1 MNKFDKYKIPI
12 FISLNILVLISLFG
26 MAYAY
31 FKATV
36 NNAESASTISIESGE
51 LTINYQ
57 GNTADIVASGIVPG
71 WSETKKFTLS
81 GKNTTKTNEFHTDN
95 NLYYKII
102 LAIDNN
108 TFSEGALTYSLAK
121 DSTSSTNG
129 KMADEA
135 SGTINQSGNQI
146 IGYGYFSETST
157 FVDHIYNLTI
167 SFPSTE
173 YDQSA
178 DNGKSFAAHVT
189 IGEGKQTI
197 SEYISK
203 LDLTYNGLEIDD
215 TTNKNLRYVGASPK
229 NYLKFNNETWRIIG
243 VFNNITT
250 IDKLG
255 NEKTESLVKIVR
267 NESLG
272 DYSWD
277 SSESSKNSGYG
288 VNEWSQADLMTELN
302 NDYINPNPTSETTF
316 WFNGSNNSKNG
327 TYNYDKNIKSKSI
340 DKVAKVKWNLG
351 GYNTSSVSA
360 LNMYNAERGTAHISN
375 PSDGTTR
382 KNTWD
387 GKIALIYPSDY
398 GYASTDT
405 ACRGNLSSR
414 DSNYNGYCKNENWLF
429 NGANQWTLSPYSG
442 IADIVFCVAS
452 GGLVSNGRA
461 NAPFGVRPVLFLKS
475 DVVIAGGTGESI
487 EKAYTLK

>member
-1 MNKFDKYKIPI
+1 MNKFDKYKITI

-31 FKATV
+31 FKATI
-36 NNAESASTISIESGE
+36 NNTESASTISIESGE

-108 TFSEGALTYSLAK
+108 TFSKGALTYSLAK

-173 YDQSA
+173 YEQSA

-189 IGEGKQTI
+189 IGEGKQVNTTTFAEDTWETI
-197 SEYISK
+197 AAAVKNGQLDAYPLGSEKEVEISGTNYTVRVANNTTPTECSRTDFSQTACGFVVEFVDILMTGSMNSTNTNVGGWPATEAKALANGEYFNYLPNDLQSVIVDTKVVSGHGSNDTDNFTSTDK
-203 LDLTYNGLEIDD
+203 LYLLSPHEVWEDVSSNSELKKYDTAYNNTRQLDYYKSKGVTTNSYSDAIKKNINGNASDWWLRAAGSINKNTFWYVDDIGNYSD
-215 TTNKNLRYVGASPK
+215 TT
-229 NYLKFNNETWRIIG
+229 
-243 VFNNITT
+243 
-250 IDKLG
+250 
-255 NEKTESLVKIVR
+255 
-267 NESLG
+267 
-272 DYSWD
+272 
-277 SSESSKNSGYG
+277 
-288 VNEWSQADLMTELN
+288 AD
-302 NDYINPNPTSETTF
+302 
-316 WFNGSNNSKNG
+316 
-327 TYNYDKNIKSKSI
+327 
-340 DKVAKVKWNLG
+340 
-351 GYNTSSVSA
+351 
-360 LNMYNAERGTAHISN
+360 
-375 PSDGTTR
+375 
-382 KNTWD
+382 
-387 GKIALIYPSDY
+387 
-398 GYASTDT
+398 
-405 ACRGNLSSR
+405 
-414 DSNYNGYCKNENWLF
+414 
-429 NGANQWTLSPYSG
+429 
-442 IADIVFCVAS
+442 
-452 GGLVSNGRA
+452 RA
-461 NAPFGVRPVLFLKS
+461 NSFAPAFRIG
-475 DVVIAGGTGESI
+475 
-487 EKAYTLK
+487 

>member
-12 FISLNILVLISLFG
+12 FISLNILILISLFG

-189 IGEGKQTI
+189 IGEGKQVKTTTFAEDSWKTI
-197 SEYISK
+197 AAAVKNGQLDSYPLGSEKEVEIGETSYTVRVANNTTPTECSGTDFSQTACGFVVEFADIVENREMNSTDTNVGGWPATAMRTYANVDFLNKLPEELRKVIIDTKVISGHGITSGETNFTSEDK
-203 LDLTYNGLEIDD
+203 IYLLSAHEVYEDGTSISISTFDTAWNNTRQLDYYKARNVTTDGHCSSAMKWYNIDD
-215 TTNKNLRYVGASPK
+215 TAYPWWLRAADSGSSS
-229 NYLKFNNETWRIIG
+229 FFIG
-243 VFNNITT
+243 VSDNGDLYGSSAHNTIGFAPAFRIGENVNN
-250 IDKLG
+250 
-255 NEKTESLVKIVR
+255 V
-267 NESLG
+267 
-272 DYSWD
+272 
-277 SSESSKNSGYG
+277 
-288 VNEWSQADLMTELN
+288 
-302 NDYINPNPTSETTF
+302 
-316 WFNGSNNSKNG
+316 
-327 TYNYDKNIKSKSI
+327 
-340 DKVAKVKWNLG
+340 
-351 GYNTSSVSA
+351 
-360 LNMYNAERGTAHISN
+360 
-375 PSDGTTR
+375 
-382 KNTWD
+382 
-387 GKIALIYPSDY
+387 
-398 GYASTDT
+398 
-405 ACRGNLSSR
+405 
-414 DSNYNGYCKNENWLF
+414 
-429 NGANQWTLSPYSG
+429 
-442 IADIVFCVAS
+442 
-452 GGLVSNGRA
+452 
-461 NAPFGVRPVLFLKS
+461 
-475 DVVIAGGTGESI
+475 
-487 EKAYTLK
+487 

>member
-31 FKATV
+31 FKATI
-36 NNAESASTISIESGE
+36 NNVESASTISIESGE

-108 TFSEGALTYSLAK
+108 TFSKGALTYNLAK

-173 YDQSA
+173 YEQSA

-189 IGEGKQTI
+189 IGEIKQPTTFAEDSWETI
-197 SEYISK
+197 AAAVKNGK
-203 LDLTYNGLEIDD
+203 LDAYPLGSEKEVEI
-215 TTNKNLRYVGASPK
+215 GGK
-229 NYLKFNNETWRIIG
+229 NYTVRIANKSTPEECTRTDFSQTACGFVVEFVDIVEQRRMNPTGEHNGTNYPYGWNVGGWPASEMWTYANGAFFNNLPEDLRNVIIDTKVVSG
-243 VFNNITT
+243 HGKSDTSNFPST
-250 IDKLG
+250 DKIYLLSAH
-255 NEKTESLVKIVR
+255 EV
-267 NESLG
+267 
-272 DYSWD
+272 WD
-277 SSESSKNSGYG
+277 SNSSDTAYDQTRQLDYYAEKAVTTSNNYSYAIKKIKGSRYTWWLRVADSDYNSSFLSVHDNG
-288 VNEWSQADLMTELN
+288 NW
-302 NDYINPNPTSETTF
+302 INPNA
-316 WFNGSNNSKNG
+316 NN
-327 TYNYDKNIKSKSI
+327 TY
-340 DKVAKVKWNLG
+340 G
-351 GYNTSSVSA
+351 
-360 LNMYNAERGTAHISN
+360 
-375 PSDGTTR
+375 
-382 KNTWD
+382 
-387 GKIALIYPSDY
+387 
-398 GYASTDT
+398 
-405 ACRGNLSSR
+405 
-414 DSNYNGYCKNENWLF
+414 F
-429 NGANQWTLSPYSG
+429 
-442 IADIVFCVAS
+442 
-452 GGLVSNGRA
+452 
-461 NAPFGVRPVLFLKS
+461 APAFRIG
-475 DVVIAGGTGESI
+475 
-487 EKAYTLK
+487 

>member
-31 FKATV
+31 FKATI
-36 NNAESASTISIESGE
+36 NNAESASTISVESGE

-57 GNTADIVASGIVPG
+57 GNTANIVASGIVPG

-173 YDQSA
+173 YEQSA

-189 IGEGKQTI
+189 IGEGKQVQT
-197 SEYISK
+197 
-203 LDLTYNGLEIDD
+203 
-215 TTNKNLRYVGASPK
+215 
-229 NYLKFNNETWRIIG
+229 
-243 VFNNITT
+243 
-250 IDKLG
+250 
-255 NEKTESLVKIVR
+255 
-267 NESLG
+267 
-272 DYSWD
+272 
-277 SSESSKNSGYG
+277 
-288 VNEWSQADLMTELN
+288 
-302 NDYINPNPTSETTF
+302 TTF
-316 WFNGSNNSKNG
+316 AEDSWKTIAAAIKNG
-327 TYNYDKNIKSKSI
+327 QLDSYPLGSEKEVELAGQSYTVR
-340 DKVAKVKWNLG
+340 VAN
-351 GYNTSSVSA
+351 NTTPTECS
-360 LNMYNAERGTAHISN
+360 R
-375 PSDGTTR
+375 
-382 KNTWD
+382 
-387 GKIALIYPSDY
+387 
-398 GYASTDT
+398 TDFSQT
-405 ACRGNLSSR
+405 ACGFVV
-414 DSNYNGYCKNENWLF
+414 EF
-429 NGANQWTLSPYSG
+429 
-442 IADIVFCVAS
+442 ADIVENRQMNSTNTNVGGWEAS
-452 GGLVSNGRA
+452 EMRTYANGAFFNNLPEDLRNVIIETKVVSGHGSTTGETNFTSTDKIYLLSAHEVWEDGTSNQVSIYDTAWDKTRQLDYYANLGEGVTTDSYSGARKKYNNSNSIWWLRA
-461 NAPFGVRPVLFLKS
+461 ARSDSASNFLFVGNTGDWLGDIASDPFGVAPAFR
-475 DVVIAGGTGESI
+475 IG
-487 EKAYTLK
+487 

>member
-36 NNAESASTISIESGE
+36 NNTESASTISVESGE

-57 GNTADIVASGIVPG
+57 GNTANIVASGIVPG

-146 IGYGYFSETST
+146 IGYGYFSETAT

-173 YDQSA
+173 HEQSA

-189 IGEGKQTI
+189 IGEGKIKTTTFAEDSWETIASAIKNRQLDDYPVGSEKEVEIGGTSYTVRVANNTTPAECSGNDFSQTACGFVVEFVDI
-197 SEYISK
+197 IENRTTGLTNENAKTYVDSEIRTYLNNAFYNK
-203 LDLTYNGLEIDD
+203 LPSDLRDNII
-215 TTNKNLRYVGASPK
+215 TTNIIAVTAKINGATPIGGTLTASTSDK
-229 NYLKFNNETWRIIG
+229 IFLINETEI
-243 VFNNITT
+243 
-250 IDKLG
+250 
-255 NEKTESLVKIVR
+255 
-267 NESLG
+267 
-272 DYSWD
+272 
-277 SSESSKNSGYG
+277 
-288 VNEWSQADLMTELN
+288 
-302 NDYINPNPTSETTF
+302 
-316 WFNGSNNSKNG
+316 
-327 TYNYDKNIKSKSI
+327 
-340 DKVAKVKWNLG
+340 
-351 GYNTSSVSA
+351 
-360 LNMYNAERGTAHISN
+360 
-375 PSDGTTR
+375 
-382 KNTWD
+382 
-387 GKIALIYPSDY
+387 
-398 GYASTDT
+398 
-405 ACRGNLSSR
+405 
-414 DSNYNGYCKNENWLF
+414 
-429 NGANQWTLSPYSG
+429 
-442 IADIVFCVAS
+442 
-452 GGLVSNGRA
+452 
-461 NAPFGVRPVLFLKS
+461 
-475 DVVIAGGTGESI
+475 TGESI
-487 EKAYTLK
+487 ILNHYNTSTRQLDYYSSQNYNSSSNKSCAIKKYNNTASNWWIRDRMTLLSGGGYDLNIYDSTGTIEYRINLNNSYGIAPAFRIG

>member
-31 FKATV
+31 FKATI
-36 NNAESASTISIESGE
+36 NNAESASTISVESGE

-57 GNTADIVASGIVPG
+57 GNTANIVASGIVPG

-135 SGTINQSGNQI
+135 SRTINQSGNQI

-173 YDQSA
+173 YEQSA

-189 IGEGKQTI
+189 IGEGKQ
-197 SEYISK
+197 
-203 LDLTYNGLEIDD
+203 
-215 TTNKNLRYVGASPK
+215 V
-229 NYLKFNNETWRIIG
+229 
-243 VFNNITT
+243 
-250 IDKLG
+250 
-255 NEKTESLVKIVR
+255 KT
-267 NESLG
+267 
-272 DYSWD
+272 
-277 SSESSKNSGYG
+277 
-288 VNEWSQADLMTELN
+288 
-302 NDYINPNPTSETTF
+302 TTF
-316 WFNGSNNSKNG
+316 AEDSWETIAAAIKNG
-327 TYNYDKNIKSKSI
+327 QLDAYPVGSEKEVEISGTSYTVR
-340 DKVAKVKWNLG
+340 VAN
-351 GYNTSSVSA
+351 NTTPTECNDSNFSQ
-360 LNMYNAERGTAHISN
+360 TACGFVVEFADIVEN
-375 PSDGTTR
+375 R
-382 KNTWD
+382 QMN
-387 GKIALIYPSDY
+387 
-398 GYASTDT
+398 STDT
-405 ACRGNLSSR
+405 NVDGWPGSEMRTYANGAFFNNLPEDLRNVIIETKVVSGHGSTTGETNFTSTDKIYLLSSHEVWEDGTSNKVSR
-414 DSNYNGYCKNENWLF
+414 YDTAYNQTRQLDYYKNLGVTTSNYSGAIKNGSDSIWWLRTAF
-429 NGANQWTLSPYSG
+429 SSST
-442 IADIVFCVAS
+442 DDF
-452 GGLVSNGRA
+452 LVVNSNGDWHGSYA
-461 NAPFGVRPVLFLKS
+461 SDNFGFAPAFRIG
-475 DVVIAGGTGESI
+475 
-487 EKAYTLK
+487 

>member
-36 NNAESASTISIESGE
+36 NNAESASTISVESGE

-57 GNTADIVASGIVPG
+57 GNTANIVASGIVPG

-173 YDQSA
+173 YEQSA

-189 IGEGKQTI
+189 IGEVKQVKTTTFAEDSWKTI
-197 SEYISK
+197 AAAIENGQ
-203 LDLTYNGLEIDD
+203 LDAYPVGSTKTLKVYDNPNGE
-215 TTNKNLRYVGASPK
+215 TTNGTYKEYTVRVANNTTPAECNDSNFSQTACGFVVEFADIVGNRQMNSTNTNVGGWPATAMRTYANGDFFNKLPSDLQSVIKSTKVVSGHGSTTGETNFPSTDKIYLLSAHEVWEDGTSNQVSSRDTAWDKTRQLDYYANLGVTTSNYSGAIKKN
-229 NYLKFNNETWRIIG
+229 
-243 VFNNITT
+243 
-250 IDKLG
+250 
-255 NEKTESLVKIVR
+255 
-267 NESLG
+267 
-272 DYSWD
+272 
-277 SSESSKNSGYG
+277 
-288 VNEWSQADLMTELN
+288 
-302 NDYINPNPTSETTF
+302 
-316 WFNGSNNSKNG
+316 NGSNSHWWLRAARSASTNSFLRVTNDG
-327 TYNYDKNIKSKSI
+327 NWNYDY
-340 DKVAKVKWNLG
+340 AHG
-351 GYNTSSVSA
+351 NT
-360 LNMYNAERGTAHISN
+360 
-375 PSDGTTR
+375 D
-382 KNTWD
+382 
-387 GKIALIYPSDY
+387 
-398 GYASTDT
+398 
-405 ACRGNLSSR
+405 
-414 DSNYNGYCKNENWLF
+414 F
-429 NGANQWTLSPYSG
+429 
-442 IADIVFCVAS
+442 
-452 GGLVSNGRA
+452 
-461 NAPFGVRPVLFLKS
+461 APAFRIG
-475 DVVIAGGTGESI
+475 
-487 EKAYTLK
+487 

>member
-1 MNKFDKYKIPI
+1 MNKFNKYKIPI

-31 FKATV
+31 FKATI
-36 NNAESASTISIESGE
+36 NNTESASTISVESGE

-121 DSTSSTNG
+121 DIASSTNG

-189 IGEGKQTI
+189 IGEGKQVKPKSFAEDTWETI
-197 SEYISK
+197 AANTSSDVYKVGDTKTVLIGNQPYTVRIANKSTPTECNDSNFSQTACGFVVEFADIVENRQMNSTNTNVGGWPATAMRTYANGDFYNKLPAELRKVIIDTKVISGHGSTSGETNFTSTDK
-203 LDLTYNGLEIDD
+203 IYLLSAHEVWEDGTSNQVSTYDTAWDKTRQLDYYANLGV
-215 TTNKNLRYVGASPK
+215 TTSNYSGAIKKN
-229 NYLKFNNETWRIIG
+229 
-243 VFNNITT
+243 
-250 IDKLG
+250 
-255 NEKTESLVKIVR
+255 
-267 NESLG
+267 
-272 DYSWD
+272 
-277 SSESSKNSGYG
+277 
-288 VNEWSQADLMTELN
+288 
-302 NDYINPNPTSETTF
+302 
-316 WFNGSNNSKNG
+316 NGSNSNWWLRAARSD
-327 TYNYDKNIKSKSI
+327 YYDTFLFLNNIG
-340 DKVAKVKWNLG
+340 DWGDYGAN
-351 GYNTSSVSA
+351 
-360 LNMYNAERGTAHISN
+360 ISN
-375 PSDGTTR
+375 G
-382 KNTWD
+382 
-387 GKIALIYPSDY
+387 
-398 GYASTDT
+398 
-405 ACRGNLSSR
+405 
-414 DSNYNGYCKNENWLF
+414 F
-429 NGANQWTLSPYSG
+429 
-442 IADIVFCVAS
+442 
-452 GGLVSNGRA
+452 
-461 NAPFGVRPVLFLKS
+461 APAFRIG
-475 DVVIAGGTGESI
+475 
-487 EKAYTLK
+487 

>member
-26 MAYAY
+26 IAYAY
-31 FKATV
+31 FKATI
-36 NNAESASTISIESGE
+36 NNTETASTISIESGE

-173 YDQSA
+173 HEQSA

-189 IGEGKQTI
+189 IGEGKQVKATTFAADSWKTI
-197 SEYISK
+197 ATVVKDGQLDAYPVGSEK
-203 LDLTYNGLEIDD
+203 ELEIGGKSYTVRVANNTTPNECSGTDFSQTACGFVVEFVDIVESKIMNDGSSSLSYSNSENLTINTMESNYNSKQNIEMLATSEPSNVGGWPATSLRTYANGDFLNKLPSDLQSVIKATKVVSGHGFSD
-215 TTNKNLRYVGASPK
+215 TNASRADGNWESTDKIYLLSAHEVWEDGTSNQVSSYDTAYNQTRQLDYYKNLKVTSNNYSGAIKKNNGSNSGWWLRAANSINNSGFWYVGA
-229 NYLKFNNETWRIIG
+229 R
-243 VFNNITT
+243 
-250 IDKLG
+250 
-255 NEKTESLVKIVR
+255 
-267 NESLG
+267 G
-272 DYSWD
+272 DYYLD
-277 SSESSKNSGYG
+277 SAKITSG
-288 VNEWSQADLMTELN
+288 
-302 NDYINPNPTSETTF
+302 F
-316 WFNGSNNSKNG
+316 
-327 TYNYDKNIKSKSI
+327 
-340 DKVAKVKWNLG
+340 
-351 GYNTSSVSA
+351 
-360 LNMYNAERGTAHISN
+360 
-375 PSDGTTR
+375 
-382 KNTWD
+382 
-387 GKIALIYPSDY
+387 
-398 GYASTDT
+398 
-405 ACRGNLSSR
+405 
-414 DSNYNGYCKNENWLF
+414 
-429 NGANQWTLSPYSG
+429 
-442 IADIVFCVAS
+442 
-452 GGLVSNGRA
+452 
-461 NAPFGVRPVLFLKS
+461 APAFRIG
-475 DVVIAGGTGESI
+475 
-487 EKAYTLK
+487 

>member
-31 FKATV
+31 FKATI
-36 NNAESASTISIESGE
+36 NNAESASTISVESGE

-57 GNTADIVASGIVPG
+57 GNTANIVASGIVPG

-135 SGTINQSGNQI
+135 SGKINQSGNQI

-189 IGEGKQTI
+189 IGEGKQVKTTTFAEDSWKTI
-197 SEYISK
+197 AAAIKNGQLDSYPLGSEK
-203 LDLTYNGLEIDD
+203 EVEIGGTSYTVRVANN
-215 TTNKNLRYVGASPK
+215 TTPEECNRAD
-229 NYLKFNNETWRIIG
+229 F
-243 VFNNITT
+243 
-250 IDKLG
+250 
-255 NEKTESLVKIVR
+255 
-267 NESLG
+267 
-272 DYSWD
+272 
-277 SSESSKNSGYG
+277 
-288 VNEWSQADLMTELN
+288 SQTACGFVVEFVDILMT
-302 NDYINPNPTSETTF
+302 
-316 WFNGSNNSKNG
+316 GSMN
-327 TYNYDKNIKSKSI
+327 
-340 DKVAKVKWNLG
+340 
-351 GYNTSSVSA
+351 
-360 LNMYNAERGTAHISN
+360 
-375 PSDGTTR
+375 
-382 KNTWD
+382 
-387 GKIALIYPSDY
+387 
-398 GYASTDT
+398 STDT
-405 ACRGNLSSR
+405 NVGGWPATEARTLANSDYFNYLPSDLQKVIIDTNVISGHGRTVGETNFTSTDKLYLLSAHEVWEDGTSNQVLKYDTASSNTRQLDYYANLGVTT
-414 DSNYNGYCKNENWLF
+414 NN
-429 NGANQWTLSPYSG
+429 YSG
-442 IADIVFCVAS
+442 AIKQYNSSDFSWWLRAANSDDDSFFLRVNDS
-452 GGLVSNGRA
+452 GDWDTGSAIGTNGF
-461 NAPFGVRPVLFLKS
+461 APAFRIG
-475 DVVIAGGTGESI
+475 
-487 EKAYTLK
+487 

>member
-189 IGEGKQTI
+189 IGEGKQ
-197 SEYISK
+197 
-203 LDLTYNGLEIDD
+203 
-215 TTNKNLRYVGASPK
+215 V
-229 NYLKFNNETWRIIG
+229 
-243 VFNNITT
+243 
-250 IDKLG
+250 
-255 NEKTESLVKIVR
+255 KT
-267 NESLG
+267 
-272 DYSWD
+272 
-277 SSESSKNSGYG
+277 
-288 VNEWSQADLMTELN
+288 
-302 NDYINPNPTSETTF
+302 TTF
-316 WFNGSNNSKNG
+316 AEDSWKTIAAAVKNG
-327 TYNYDKNIKSKSI
+327 QLDSYPLGSEKEVEIGETSYTVR
-340 DKVAKVKWNLG
+340 VAN
-351 GYNTSSVSA
+351 NTTPTECS
-360 LNMYNAERGTAHISN
+360 GTDFSQTACGFVVEFADIVEN
-375 PSDGTTR
+375 R
-382 KNTWD
+382 EMN
-387 GKIALIYPSDY
+387 
-398 GYASTDT
+398 STDT
-405 ACRGNLSSR
+405 NVGGWPATAMRTYANVDFLNKLPEELRKVIIDTKVISGHGITSGETNFTSEDKIYLLSAHEVWADKVTSYGHELDTAYNQTRQLDYYKTLGVTTNNYSDVIKKNVSGSTSIWRLRTADYDTRNGFLHVR
-414 DSNYNGYCKNENWLF
+414 DSGSWGGYS
-429 NGANQWTLSPYSG
+429 ASATLG
-442 IADIVFCVAS
+442 F
-452 GGLVSNGRA
+452 
-461 NAPFGVRPVLFLKS
+461 APAFRIG
-475 DVVIAGGTGESI
+475 
-487 EKAYTLK
+487 

>member
-31 FKATV
+31 FKATI
-36 NNAESASTISIESGE
+36 NNVESASTISIESGE

-173 YDQSA
+173 YEQSA

-189 IGEGKQTI
+189 IGEGKQVQTTTFAEDSWETI
-197 SEYISK
+197 AAAVKNGQLDAYPVGTEKEIEIEGTSYTVRVANNTTPDECNGEDFSQTACGFVVEFVDIVEQRVMNSTGTNVGGWEASEMRTYANGDFFNKLPSDLQKVISDTKVISGHGSTSGETNFTSTDKIYLLSGKEVWGSNAGTAYNNTRQLDYYNDKGTTTSNFLNTTK
-203 LDLTYNGLEIDD
+203 LYNGSRQAWW
-215 TTNKNLRYVGASPK
+215 LRTSASANDKHFIMVFMVNFFSGDASSTIGLAPA
-229 NYLKFNNETWRIIG
+229 FRI
-243 VFNNITT
+243 
-250 IDKLG
+250 
-255 NEKTESLVKIVR
+255 E
-267 NESLG
+267 
-272 DYSWD
+272 
-277 SSESSKNSGYG
+277 
-288 VNEWSQADLMTELN
+288 
-302 NDYINPNPTSETTF
+302 
-316 WFNGSNNSKNG
+316 
-327 TYNYDKNIKSKSI
+327 
-340 DKVAKVKWNLG
+340 
-351 GYNTSSVSA
+351 
-360 LNMYNAERGTAHISN
+360 
-375 PSDGTTR
+375 
-382 KNTWD
+382 
-387 GKIALIYPSDY
+387 
-398 GYASTDT
+398 
-405 ACRGNLSSR
+405 
-414 DSNYNGYCKNENWLF
+414 
-429 NGANQWTLSPYSG
+429 
-442 IADIVFCVAS
+442 
-452 GGLVSNGRA
+452 
-461 NAPFGVRPVLFLKS
+461 
-475 DVVIAGGTGESI
+475 
-487 EKAYTLK
+487 

>member
-31 FKATV
+31 FKATI
-36 NNAESASTISIESGE
+36 NNTESASTISIESGE

-135 SGTINQSGNQI
+135 SGKINQSGNQI

-189 IGEGKQTI
+189 IGEGKQVKTTTFAEDSWKTI
-197 SEYISK
+197 AAAIKNGQLDSYPLGSEKEVEIGGTSYTVRVANNTTPEECNRADFSQTACGFVVEFVDILMTGSMNSTGTNVGGWPATEARELANGVYFNYLPSDLQKVIIDTNVISGHGRTVGETNFTSTDK
-203 LDLTYNGLEIDD
+203 LYLLSAHEVWEDGTSNQVLKYDTASSNTRQLDYYANLGV
-215 TTNKNLRYVGASPK
+215 TTNN
-229 NYLKFNNETWRIIG
+229 
-243 VFNNITT
+243 
-250 IDKLG
+250 
-255 NEKTESLVKIVR
+255 
-267 NESLG
+267 
-272 DYSWD
+272 
-277 SSESSKNSGYG
+277 
-288 VNEWSQADLMTELN
+288 
-302 NDYINPNPTSETTF
+302 
-316 WFNGSNNSKNG
+316 
-327 TYNYDKNIKSKSI
+327 
-340 DKVAKVKWNLG
+340 
-351 GYNTSSVSA
+351 
-360 LNMYNAERGTAHISN
+360 
-375 PSDGTTR
+375 
-382 KNTWD
+382 
-387 GKIALIYPSDY
+387 
-398 GYASTDT
+398 
-405 ACRGNLSSR
+405 
-414 DSNYNGYCKNENWLF
+414 
-429 NGANQWTLSPYSG
+429 YSG
-442 IADIVFCVAS
+442 AIKQYNSSDFSWWLRAANSDDDSFFLRVNDS
-452 GGLVSNGRA
+452 GDWDTGSAIGTNGF
-461 NAPFGVRPVLFLKS
+461 APAFRIG
-475 DVVIAGGTGESI
+475 
-487 EKAYTLK
+487 

>member
-31 FKATV
+31 FKATI
-36 NNAESASTISIESGE
+36 NNAESASTISVESGE

-57 GNTADIVASGIVPG
+57 GNTANIVASGIVPG

-108 TFSEGALTYSLAK
+108 TFSESALTYSLAK

-173 YDQSA
+173 YEQSA

-189 IGEGKQTI
+189 IGEGKQVKTTTFAEDSWETI
-197 SEYISK
+197 AAAIK
-203 LDLTYNGLEIDD
+203 DGQLDAYP
-215 TTNKNLRYVGASPK
+215 VGSTK
-229 NYLKFNNETWRIIG
+229 
-243 VFNNITT
+243 
-250 IDKLG
+250 
-255 NEKTESLVKIVR
+255 KIKVY
-267 NESLG
+267 
-272 DYSWD
+272 D
-277 SSESSKNSGYG
+277 
-288 VNEWSQADLMTELN
+288 
-302 NDYINPNPTSETTF
+302 NPNGETT
-316 WFNGSNNSKNG
+316 NG
-327 TYNYDKNIKSKSI
+327 TYKEYTVRVANNTTPPEKCSLKDFSQTACGFVVEFADIVENRPMISTNTNVGGWEASEMRTYANGAFFNKLPEDLRNVIKATKVVSGHGSTTGETNFTSTDKIYLLSAHEVWEDGTSDQVSSI
-340 DKVAKVKWNLG
+340 DTAWNNTRQLDYYANNNVTTSNYSGAKKNYAGSAAWWWLRAA
-351 GYNTSSVSA
+351 YSNTNFGFFCV
-360 LNMYNAERGTAHISN
+360 Y
-375 PSDGTTR
+375 SDGTWT
-382 KNTWD
+382 
-387 GKIALIYPSDY
+387 YS
-398 GYASTDT
+398 
-405 ACRGNLSSR
+405 
-414 DSNYNGYCKNENWLF
+414 
-429 NGANQWTLSPYSG
+429 GANST
-442 IADIVFCVAS
+442 S
-452 GGLVSNGRA
+452 GGV
-461 NAPFGVRPVLFLKS
+461 APAFR
-475 DVVIAGGTGESI
+475 I
-487 EKAYTLK
+487 E

>member
-31 FKATV
+31 FKATI
-36 NNAESASTISIESGE
+36 NNAESASTISVVSGE

-57 GNTADIVASGIVPG
+57 GNTANIVASGIVPG

-108 TFSEGALTYSLAK
+108 TFSKGALTYSLAK

-189 IGEGKQTI
+189 IGEGKQVKPKTFAEDTWETI
-197 SEYISK
+197 AE
-203 LDLTYNGLEIDD
+203 
-215 TTNKNLRYVGASPK
+215 
-229 NYLKFNNETWRIIG
+229 
-243 VFNNITT
+243 
-250 IDKLG
+250 
-255 NEKTESLVKIVR
+255 
-267 NESLG
+267 
-272 DYSWD
+272 
-277 SSESSKNSGYG
+277 
-288 VNEWSQADLMTELN
+288 
-302 NDYINPNPTSETTF
+302 
-316 WFNGSNNSKNG
+316 
-327 TYNYDKNIKSKSI
+327 
-340 DKVAKVKWNLG
+340 
-351 GYNTSSVSA
+351 NTSSDVYNVGDTKQVLIGNNPYTVRIANKSTPTECNDSNFSQTACGFVVEFADIVENRQMNSTSTNVGGWKGSAMRTYANGDFFNNLPEDLRNVIKATIVVSGHGSDD
-360 LNMYNAERGTAHISN
+360 NNAEREDGNWESEDKIYLLSAHEVWE
-375 PSDGTTR
+375 DGTS
-382 KNTWD
+382 NQV
-387 GKIALIYPSDY
+387 
-398 GYASTDT
+398 STYDT
-405 ACRGNLSSR
+405 AYNQTRQLDYYKNLGVDT
-414 DSNYNGYCKNENWLF
+414 DS
-429 NGANQWTLSPYSG
+429 YSG
-442 IADIVFCVAS
+442 AIKKYNNSNSYWWLRAAGSS
-452 GGLVSNGRA
+452 GINSVLNVYNNGDWRSYDA
-461 NAPFGVRPVLFLKS
+461 GSSIGFAPAFRIG
-475 DVVIAGGTGESI
+475 
-487 EKAYTLK
+487 

>member
-31 FKATV
+31 FKATI
-36 NNAESASTISIESGE
+36 NNAESASTISVESGE

-57 GNTADIVASGIVPG
+57 GNTANIVASGIVPG

-189 IGEGKQTI
+189 IGEGKQVQTTTFAEDSWKTI
-197 SEYISK
+197 AAAVKNGQLDAYPVGTEKEVEIGGTSYTVRVANNTIPNECNQEDFSQTACGFVVEFVDIVEERGMNSTNTNVGGWPASAMRTYANGDFFNNLPEELRNVIIDTKVISGHGSTSGEK
-203 LDLTYNGLEIDD
+203 NFESKDKIYLLSGHEVYEAVNNNLLSSSDTAYNNTRQLDYYKSKGV
-215 TTNKNLRYVGASPK
+215 TTNNYSNAIKQYNSSYSSWWLRGAYSDNG
-229 NYLKFNNETWRIIG
+229 NYFL
-243 VFNNITT
+243 
-250 IDKLG
+250 D
-255 NEKTESLVKIVR
+255 
-267 NESLG
+267 
-272 DYSWD
+272 
-277 SSESSKNSGYG
+277 
-288 VNEWSQADLMTELN
+288 
-302 NDYINPNPTSETTF
+302 
-316 WFNGSNNSKNG
+316 
-327 TYNYDKNIKSKSI
+327 
-340 DKVAKVKWNLG
+340 VA
-351 GYNTSSVSA
+351 
-360 LNMYNAERGTAHISN
+360 
-375 PSDGTTR
+375 
-382 KNTWD
+382 
-387 GKIALIYPSDY
+387 
-398 GYASTDT
+398 
-405 ACRGNLSSR
+405 
-414 DSNYNGYCKNENWLF
+414 
-429 NGANQWTLSPYSG
+429 
-442 IADIVFCVAS
+442 
-452 GGLVSNGRA
+452 
-461 NAPFGVRPVLFLKS
+461 
-475 DVVIAGGTGESI
+475 GTGNWIIVYANYSYGLAPAFRI
-487 EKAYTLK
+487 G

>member
-31 FKATV
+31 FKATI
-36 NNAESASTISIESGE
+36 NNAESASTISVESGE

-57 GNTADIVASGIVPG
+57 GNTANIVASGIVPG

-135 SGTINQSGNQI
+135 SGKINQSGNQI

-189 IGEGKQTI
+189 IGEIKQPTTFAEDSWETI
-197 SEYISK
+197 AAAVKNGK
-203 LDLTYNGLEIDD
+203 LDAYALGSEKEVEIAG
-215 TTNKNLRYVGASPK
+215 TSYT
-229 NYLKFNNETWRIIG
+229 
-243 VFNNITT
+243 
-250 IDKLG
+250 
-255 NEKTESLVKIVR
+255 VR
-267 NESLG
+267 
-272 DYSWD
+272 
-277 SSESSKNSGYG
+277 
-288 VNEWSQADLMTELN
+288 VA
-302 NDYINPNPTSETTF
+302 
-316 WFNGSNNSKNG
+316 NNSTPTECSRTDFSQTACGFVVEFADIVEEIQMNSTNTNVG
-327 TYNYDKNIKSKSI
+327 GWEASEMRTYANRAFFNKLPEDLRNVIKAT
-340 DKVAKVKWNLG
+340 KV
-351 GYNTSSVSA
+351 VSGHGSDD
-360 LNMYNAERGTAHISN
+360 NNAEREDGNWESEDKIYLLSAHEVWE
-375 PSDGTTR
+375 DGTS
-382 KNTWD
+382 NQV
-387 GKIALIYPSDY
+387 
-398 GYASTDT
+398 STYDT
-405 ACRGNLSSR
+405 AYNQTRQLDYYKNLGVDT
-414 DSNYNGYCKNENWLF
+414 DS
-429 NGANQWTLSPYSG
+429 YSG
-442 IADIVFCVAS
+442 AIKKYNNSNSAWWLRAANSKYSDTFLRVYTS
-452 GGLVSNGRA
+452 GDWSHSSAYGNNGF
-461 NAPFGVRPVLFLKS
+461 APAFRIG
-475 DVVIAGGTGESI
+475 
-487 EKAYTLK
+487 

>member
-57 GNTADIVASGIVPG
+57 GNTPDIVASGIVPG

-146 IGYGYFSETST
+146 IGYGYFTETST

-173 YDQSA
+173 YEQSA

-189 IGEGKQTI
+189 IGEGKYIKTTTFAADSWGTI
-197 SEYISK
+197 AEAIK
-203 LDLTYNGLEIDD
+203 NGQLDAYPVGTEKEVEIGGTSYTVRVANNTTPKEC
-215 TTNKNLRYVGASPK
+215 TTNED
-229 NYLKFNNETWRIIG
+229 F
-243 VFNNITT
+243 
-250 IDKLG
+250 
-255 NEKTESLVKIVR
+255 
-267 NESLG
+267 
-272 DYSWD
+272 
-277 SSESSKNSGYG
+277 
-288 VNEWSQADLMTELN
+288 SQ
-302 NDYINPNPTSETTF
+302 
-316 WFNGSNNSKNG
+316 
-327 TYNYDKNIKSKSI
+327 
-340 DKVAKVKWNLG
+340 
-351 GYNTSSVSA
+351 
-360 LNMYNAERGTAHISN
+360 
-375 PSDGTTR
+375 
-382 KNTWD
+382 
-387 GKIALIYPSDY
+387 
-398 GYASTDT
+398 T
-405 ACRGNLSSR
+405 ACGFVV
-414 DSNYNGYCKNENWLF
+414 EF
-429 NGANQWTLSPYSG
+429 
-442 IADIVFCVAS
+442 ADIVEKRSMNSSSTNVGGWRDSEMWTYANGAFFNNLPEDLRNVIKDTKVVS
-452 GGLVSNGRA
+452 GHGSNDTSNFPSTDKIYLLSAHEVYEDGTSNQISSYDKAWDKTRQLDYYKIKGVTTNSYSSAIKKDINGNDSIWWLRA
-461 NAPFGVRPVLFLKS
+461 AYSSNNYSFLSVGSSGTWGITAP
-475 DVVIAGGTGESI
+475 
-487 EKAYTLK
+487 YTTRGFAPAFRIG

>member
-31 FKATV
+31 FKATI
-36 NNAESASTISIESGE
+36 NNAESASTISVESGE

-57 GNTADIVASGIVPG
+57 GNTANIIASGIVPG

-173 YDQSA
+173 YEQSA

-189 IGEGKQTI
+189 IGEGKQVKTTTFAEDSWETI
-197 SEYISK
+197 AAAIKNGQLDAYPIGSEKEVAIDGFTNGESGSKGLYTVRIANNSHYGDDCKDDQGNTLDSKTACGFVVEFVDIITSYNMNPAGTYNETEYPDGTNLGGWPGSAMYKYINGDTADHLKYDGTNATLYSK
-203 LDLTYNGLEIDD
+203 LPSDLRSVIIDTYSVSGHGNAD
-215 TTNKNLRYVGASPK
+215 TGTRSDGNFGS
-229 NYLKFNNETWRIIG
+229 T
-243 VFNNITT
+243 
-250 IDKLG
+250 DKLYLLSSVEIYS
-255 NEKTESLVKIVR
+255 NCLTEDCLDTASYNTTTTRQL
-267 NESLG
+267 
-272 DYSWD
+272 DYY
-277 SSESSKNSGYG
+277 SG
-288 VNEWSQADLMTELN
+288 TT
-302 NDYINPNPTSETTF
+302 TSENKENAIKQE
-316 WFNGSNNSKNG
+316 NGSNG
-327 TYNYDKNIKSKSI
+327 
-340 DKVAKVKWNLG
+340 WWWL
-351 GYNTSSVSA
+351 
-360 LNMYNAERGTAHISN
+360 RGA
-375 PSDGTTR
+375 R
-382 KNTWD
+382 
-387 GKIALIYPSDY
+387 SDY
-398 GYASTDT
+398 SDRFIPVYNDGNST
-405 ACRGNLSSR
+405 S
-414 DSNYNGYCKNENWLF
+414 
-429 NGANQWTLSPYSG
+429 
-442 IADIVFCVAS
+442 
-452 GGLVSNGRA
+452 GRA
-461 NAPFGVRPVLFLKS
+461 IKTGGVAPAFRIG
-475 DVVIAGGTGESI
+475 
-487 EKAYTLK
+487 

>member
-36 NNAESASTISIESGE
+36 NNTESASTISVESGE

-71 WSETKKFTLS
+71 WSVTKKFTLS

-108 TFSEGALTYSLAK
+108 TFSEGALTYNLAK

-189 IGEGKQTI
+189 IGEGKRVQTTTFAEDSWKTI
-197 SEYISK
+197 AAAVK
-203 LDLTYNGLEIDD
+203 NGQLDAYPVGTEKEVEIGGTSYTVRVANN
-215 TTNKNLRYVGASPK
+215 TTPEECNRAD
-229 NYLKFNNETWRIIG
+229 F
-243 VFNNITT
+243 
-250 IDKLG
+250 
-255 NEKTESLVKIVR
+255 
-267 NESLG
+267 
-272 DYSWD
+272 
-277 SSESSKNSGYG
+277 
-288 VNEWSQADLMTELN
+288 SQTACGFVVEFVDILMT
-302 NDYINPNPTSETTF
+302 
-316 WFNGSNNSKNG
+316 GSMN
-327 TYNYDKNIKSKSI
+327 
-340 DKVAKVKWNLG
+340 
-351 GYNTSSVSA
+351 
-360 LNMYNAERGTAHISN
+360 
-375 PSDGTTR
+375 
-382 KNTWD
+382 
-387 GKIALIYPSDY
+387 
-398 GYASTDT
+398 STDT
-405 ACRGNLSSR
+405 NVGGWPATEARTLANS
-414 DSNYNGYCKNENWLF
+414 DYFNYLPSDLQSVIIDTKVISGHGSTSGEKNFTSTDKLYL
-429 NGANQWTLSPYSG
+429 LSPHEVWEDGTSNQVLKYDTASSNTRQLDYYANLGVTTNNYSG
-442 IADIVFCVAS
+442 AIKQYNSSDSSWWLRAAISS
-452 GGLVSNGRA
+452 GDNPFLGVGYSGDWGSYSA
-461 NAPFGVRPVLFLKS
+461 ISTSGFAPAFRIG
-475 DVVIAGGTGESI
+475 
-487 EKAYTLK
+487 

>member
-189 IGEGKQTI
+189 IGEGKQVKTTTFAEDSWKTI
-197 SEYISK
+197 AAAVKNGQLDAYPVGTEKEVEIGGTSYTVRVANNTTPSDCNKDDFSQTACGFVVEFVDIVEKRKINSTDTNVGGWPASEMS
-203 LDLTYNGLEIDD
+203 TYANG
-215 TTNKNLRYVGASPK
+215 AF
-229 NYLKFNNETWRIIG
+229 FNNLPEDLRNVII
-243 VFNNITT
+243 
-250 IDKLG
+250 
-255 NEKTESLVKIVR
+255 KTKVI
-267 NESLG
+267 
-272 DYSWD
+272 
-277 SSESSKNSGYG
+277 SGYG
-288 VNEWSQADLMTELN
+288 S
-302 NDYINPNPTSETTF
+302 S
-316 WFNGSNNSKNG
+316 
-327 TYNYDKNIKSKSI
+327 DKNANREDGNWESTDKIYLLSAHEVYEDGTSHQISRYDTAWGNTRQLDYYKSKGVTTNSYSGAI
-340 DKVAKVKWNLG
+340 KNYTWWLRGA
-351 GYNTSSVSA
+351 TSS
-360 LNMYNAERGTAHISN
+360 SN
-375 PSDGTTR
+375 IGFLSVDNSG
-382 KNTWD
+382 NWN
-387 GKIALIYPSDY
+387 SY
-398 GYASTDT
+398 GAST
-405 ACRGNLSSR
+405 
-414 DSNYNGYCKNENWLF
+414 
-429 NGANQWTLSPYSG
+429 
-442 IADIVFCVAS
+442 AS
-452 GGLVSNGRA
+452 GF
-461 NAPFGVRPVLFLKS
+461 APVFRIG
-475 DVVIAGGTGESI
+475 
-487 EKAYTLK
+487 

>member
-57 GNTADIVASGIVPG
+57 GNTPDIVASGIVPG

-146 IGYGYFSETST
+146 IGYGYFTETST

-173 YDQSA
+173 YEQSA

-189 IGEGKQTI
+189 IGEGKQVKTTTFAEDSWETI
-197 SEYISK
+197 AAAIKNGK
-203 LDLTYNGLEIDD
+203 LDAYSVGDEKEVEIGGTSYTVRVANNTTPAECSGNDFSQTACGFVVEFVDIIENRTTGLTNENTKTYVYSEIRRYLNNAFYNKLPSDLRDNII
-215 TTNKNLRYVGASPK
+215 TTNIIAVTAKINGANPAGVALTASTSDK
-229 NYLKFNNETWRIIG
+229 IFLINETE
-243 VFNNITT
+243 ITGEG
-250 IDKLG
+250 I
-255 NEKTESLVKIVR
+255 
-267 NESLG
+267 
-272 DYSWD
+272 
-277 SSESSKNSGYG
+277 
-288 VNEWSQADLMTELN
+288 MLN
-302 NDYINPNPTSETTF
+302 R
-316 WFNGSNNSKNG
+316 
-327 TYNYDKNIKSKSI
+327 
-340 DKVAKVKWNLG
+340 
-351 GYNTSSVSA
+351 YNTS
-360 LNMYNAERGTAHISN
+360 
-375 PSDGTTR
+375 TR
-382 KNTWD
+382 Q
-387 GKIALIYPSDY
+387 LDY
-398 GYASTDT
+398 Y
-405 ACRGNLSSR
+405 SSQ
-414 DSNYNGYCKNENWLF
+414 NYNSSSNKSCAIKKYNNTASNWWIRDRTTLLSGSGYDLNTYDST
-429 NGANQWTLSPYSG
+429 GAIKYWVNLNNSYG
-442 IADIVFCVAS
+442 IAPAFRI
-452 GGLVSNGRA
+452 G
-461 NAPFGVRPVLFLKS
+461 
-475 DVVIAGGTGESI
+475 
-487 EKAYTLK
+487 